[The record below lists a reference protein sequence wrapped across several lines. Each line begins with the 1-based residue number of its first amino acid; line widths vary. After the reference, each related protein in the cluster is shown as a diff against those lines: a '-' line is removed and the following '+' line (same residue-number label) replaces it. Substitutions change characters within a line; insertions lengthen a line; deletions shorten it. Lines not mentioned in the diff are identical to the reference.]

1 MSRHGLVTG
10 AYGFVGMALCKLLVE
25 RGWNVVAAHRRSAAP
40 AAAPGLSSA
49 YLPLSSQPDRW
60 QQALQSID
68 CVVHLA
74 AHVHQ
79 MGRGRDSDPGYQE
92 INVTGSGFVAEQ
104 AARAGVKR
112 FVFVSSAK
120 VNGEG
125 SGSRRY
131 RAEDPSE
138 PKDEYARSKL
148 AAEMLIRAICSR
160 TGMEYVIVRP
170 PLVYG
175 PGVRANFRRL
185 LKLADLAWP
194 LPFGSIVNRRSLV
207 GVENLGDFIETCM
220 SHPRAGG
227 RVWMVSD
234 GEDISTPE
242 LIRRAAAFMHRPARL
257 FPCPPAALKI
267 VAGLL
272 GRSAEAARL
281 CDSFVLDTRPAAE
294 ILEWKPP
301 KSLDEGLALTVADYV
316 AGRRT

>member
-1 MSRHGLVTG
+1 MKARTLVTG
-10 AYGFVGMALCKLLVE
+10 AYGFVGTALCKLLVE
-25 RGWNVVAAHRRSAAP
+25 RGWDVVAAHRRSAAP
-40 AAAPGLSSA
+40 ASVPGLSSA
-49 YLPLSSQPDRW
+49 YLPLSSEPDRW
-60 QQALQSID
+60 QPALRSVD

-79 MGRGRDSDPGYQE
+79 RGRGRDSDPSYQE

-112 FVFVSSAK
+112 FVFLSSAK

-131 RAEDPSE
+131 RADDPGE
-138 PKDEYARSKL
+138 PRDEYARSKL
-148 AAEMLIRAICSR
+148 AAEVLIRAICSR
-160 TGMEYVIVRP
+160 TGMECVIVRP

-175 PGVRANFRRL
+175 PGVRANFLRL
-185 LKLADLAWP
+185 LKLAELGWS
-194 LPFGSIVNRRSLV
+194 LPFGSIVNRRSLI

-220 SHPRAGG
+220 SHPQAGG

-242 LIRRAAAFMHRPARL
+242 LIRRAAGFMHRPARL
-257 FPCPPAALKI
+257 FPCPPAALKMA
-267 VAGLL
+267 AGLF

-281 CDSFVLDTRPAAE
+281 CDSFLLDTRPASE
-294 ILEWKPP
+294 VLHWNPP
-301 KSLDEGLALTVADYV
+301 MSLDEGLARTVADYLTG
-316 AGRRT
+316 GRT